1 MNKPTIKFPIIKCKK
16 LSISLEGEY
25 FFGESQ
31 RRIIGEWEI
40 SVKDDKIYFE
50 NNVELILGDKSVVL
64 SPLFKKGC
72 SFLINSDGI
81 NDSDNIYSGGIYIEQ
96 QEEYIYLINDVDIE
110 FYIRS
115 VLSCWFPNNKE
126 IDFLKVQAV
135 ILRNNAIQFNKS
147 KLTDNIEKF
156 DAVLTQKQ
164 HTESL
169 YDTSVSNIPMM
180 YYGLPKVSNACVV
193 EAVSD
198 TKGMV
203 LVNNDYL
210 SEIQQSFCC
219 GGVTEIK
226 DSGSSNQFKRVF
238 DSDLKSNI
246 DLTQNQSFEHW
257 IYHPVDSY
265 CNIDDVGIYDQ
276 LFISN
281 ETENFM
287 IYRWNKVFKKIELSS
302 LLRNKFNINIGHLK
316 EIEVVERGISG
327 SVKWLR
333 FIGSKGEVDLK
344 NGGVKMFVDL
354 LKFQSEA
361 FIVDAN
367 MDNFTFNGAGS
378 GEGVG
383 LCQLGAM
390 NMASKGKSMNEIF
403 EHYFPDSYI
412 EKQY

>member
-16 LSISLEGEY
+16 LSVLLEGEY

-31 RRIIGEWEI
+31 RRINGEWEVSI
-40 SVKDDKIYFE
+40 KDDKIYFE
-50 NNVELILGDKSVVL
+50 NNVELLLGDKSVVL
-64 SPLFKKGC
+64 SPLFPKGC
-72 SFLINSDGI
+72 SFFINSDGI
-81 NDSDNIYSGGIYIEQ
+81 NEGDNIYYGGISVVH
-96 QEEYIYLINDVDIE
+96 QEEYLYLINDVDIE

-115 VLSCWFPNNKE
+115 VLSYWFPDNKE

-135 ILRNNAIQFNKS
+135 ILRNNAIQFYMS
-147 KLTDNIEKF
+147 KLTDNISKI
-156 DAVLTQKQ
+156 DAVLTQKK
-164 HTESL
+164 HMESL

-180 YYGLPKVSNACVV
+180 YYGLPKSSNTCVV

-203 LVNNDYL
+203 LVNNDRL
-210 SEIQQSFCC
+210 SDVQQTFCC

-238 DSDLKSNI
+238 DSNLKSNI

-276 LFISN
+276 LYNSKKAKS
-281 ETENFM
+281 FM
-287 IYRWNKVFKKIELSS
+287 IYRWNRVFKRTELSS
-302 LLRNKFNINIGHLK
+302 LLQNKFKIRIGRLQDIK
-316 EIEVVERGISG
+316 VKERGISG

-333 FIGSKGEVDLK
+333 FIGSQGEVDLK
-344 NGGVKMFVDL
+344 NGDVKMFVEL
-354 LKFQSEA
+354 FKFQSEA
-361 FIVDAN
+361 FIVDVN

-378 GEGVG
+378 GKGEG

-390 NMASKGKSMNEIF
+390 NMALNGKSMNEIL